1 MIFDT
6 PTLYMFRWVY
16 CFYWWLQ
23 ALQSNP
29 IKRKFQNNFLKMEV
43 CCFIIRIERECTIDI
58 QELKSKKGIE
68 RPELLLQSIKNSS
81 RINVKG
87 FDVY

>member
-1 MIFDT
+1 
-6 PTLYMFRWVY
+6 MFHSLA
-16 CFYWWLQ
+16 FQEKL
-23 ALQSNP
+23 A
-29 IKRKFQNNFLKMEV
+29 QNNFLKWNL

>member
-1 MIFDT
+1 MT
-6 PTLYMFRWVY
+6 G
-16 CFYWWLQ
+16 
-23 ALQSNP
+23 SP
-29 IKRKFQNNFLKMEV
+29 IQGKILDSKTILKWNT
-43 CCFIIRIERECTIDI
+43 CCNIIRIEREGTIDI